1 VPVVR
6 HAFIKKLGV
15 RVRELRAAAGYSQEA
30 FADAAEIDRSYMSA
44 IERGTRNF
52 GMLTL
57 LKLAKALKTSVSRLT
72 DIP

>member
-1 VPVVR
+1 VLAPR
-6 HAFIKKLGV
+6 HAFLKKLGA

-30 FADAAEIDRSYMSA
+30 FADKAEIDRSYMSA

-57 LKLAKALKTSVSRLT
+57 IKLAKALNVSVSKLT
-72 DIP
+72 DIA